1 MREPTARELDAILC
15 AVAAAEGVLEK
26 LTGYPRDDV
35 ADAGG
40 YLRELHSRLN
50 GACITL
56 RGMQREAMGR
66 ADIADRRLSACK
78 RPEGYKG
85 AFL

>member
-1 MREPTARELDAILC
+1 MREPTERELDAILC
-15 AVAAAEGVLEK
+15 AVAAAESVLEK

-50 GACITL
+50 DACIRL
-56 RGMQREAMGR
+56 HEMRREAMGR

-78 RPEGYKG
+78 RPEGYKE

>member
-1 MREPTARELDAILC
+1 MREPTERELDAILC
-15 AVAAAEGVLEK
+15 AVGAAESVLEK

-35 ADAGG
+35 ADEEG

-50 GACITL
+50 DACITL
-56 RGMQREAMGR
+56 RGMQGEAMGR

-78 RPEGYKG
+78 RSEGYKG